1 MFLLWIICLGSV
13 LVGGDAVD
21 SANQDCFNLVYHVQI
36 ANCLLLDQSPGLVPV
51 WLPGMVFLFS
61 NIKLCSVHANC
72 HLQLGKK
79 SMLMVGV
86 QELLYCVQCVK
97 FSLLPCNL
105 YIVCIIL
112 TLKPVLCVCL
122 NKAHFSGWD
131 LVHKQNK
138 EISQLIMSNFAQL

>member
-1 MFLLWIICLGSV
+1 

-21 SANQDCFNLVYHVQI
+21 SANQDCFKLVYHVQI
-36 ANCLLLDQSPGLVPV
+36 VNSLLLDQSPGLVPV
-51 WLPGMVFLFS
+51 WLSGMVFLFS

-105 YIVCIIL
+105 YIVYIVL
-112 TLKPVLCVCL
+112 TLKPVLCVWIR
-122 NKAHFSGWD
+122 H
-131 LVHKQNK
+131 
-138 EISQLIMSNFAQL
+138 ISQGGIWFTSKTRKSLNWSCQILHSC